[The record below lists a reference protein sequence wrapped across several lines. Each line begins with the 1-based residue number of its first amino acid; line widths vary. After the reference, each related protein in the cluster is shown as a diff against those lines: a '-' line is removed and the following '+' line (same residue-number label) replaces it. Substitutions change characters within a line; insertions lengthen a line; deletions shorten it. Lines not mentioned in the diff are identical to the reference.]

1 VQRIWDCGCFWET
14 HVRMNE
20 RHIIYHGRI
29 SSVSNALSVKS
40 VDSRRAAKNKPR
52 MHDSPSKIT
61 HLHLKVEINAI

>member
-1 VQRIWDCGCFWET
+1 
-14 HVRMNE
+14 MNE